1 MIKQFVES
9 KVATKVV
16 VNNPSLKMDNSVEGD
31 LLRIAQLSKWVNS
44 RSSLSKDSSVS
55 RGKFVVLNKECKGLN
70 CSKDHKRVIKLKDKK
85 KKHSCEYGLSDNCF
99 YHGYWGY

>member
-31 LLRIAQLSKWVNS
+31 LLRTAQLSK
-44 RSSLSKDSSVS
+44 
-55 RGKFVVLNKECKGLN
+55 
-70 CSKDHKRVIKLKDKK
+70 
-85 KKHSCEYGLSDNCF
+85 
-99 YHGYWGY
+99 